1 MKDLKTFLRKNMI
14 LLPMYNLLN
23 RFQRTKE
30 KEEVDSSN
38 PQSVGSINPK
48 CGLCKGNAGS

>member
-1 MKDLKTFLRKNMI
+1 MKGLKTFLGKNMI